1 MPQSSASVPQRPA
14 VAGPRPHAL
23 GRVLGGVA
31 AGAAVAVLA
40 ATFAAYLSPGLALDL
55 GQLMLL
61 CGFR

>member
-1 MPQSSASVPQRPA
+1 MTHPAASGPIRSPA
-14 VAGPRPHAL
+14 AGPDLPAGGR
-23 GRVLGGVA
+23 RVLLVG
-31 AGAAVAVLA
+31 AGAAVAVLG